1 MEWNPELPLGSAN
14 AGRAGSGRMRVGSEA
29 IGVVEGENRYCRT
42 GEHRP
47 EGLFVAV
54 GGGIKPGKVERTVS
68 IMDFAPTFTGMLGV
82 DLPNVDGTPVEE
94 LL

>member
-1 MEWNPELPLGSAN
+1 
-14 AGRAGSGRMRVGSEA
+14 
-29 IGVVEGENRYCRT
+29 
-42 GEHRP
+42 
-47 EGLFVAV
+47 
-54 GGGIKPGKVERTVS
+54 VS